1 MIKPPGLWPHMADPT
16 HLHTCFPLGPR
27 LPASSP
33 ASAKGTAT
41 KPAAHTGK
49 KLEVR
54 SAPPY
59 QPPGRQCHAWAIGP
73 LKKHLRPLVSLLLP
87 RLADHKAGRTA
98 EPPSSA
104 SLRTRNVGGHS
115 HARPQVGPHS
125 ATTGAPLGHCHVTRE
140 RAPRGPGAVVSG
152 RRLRASGLR
161 LADTF
166 R

>member
-1 MIKPPGLWPHMADPT
+1 MIKPPGLWPRMADPT
-16 HLHTCFPLGPR
+16 HLHTCFPLGPG

-41 KPAAHTGK
+41 KP
-49 KLEVR
+49 ER
-54 SAPPY
+54 S
-59 QPPGRQCHAWAIGP
+59 
-73 LKKHLRPLVSLLLP
+73 LRCALLP
-87 RLADHKAGRTA
+87 LTSPQAGSATPGQSGLLKSTYVPSFLSCFRGWPTTKQA

-125 ATTGAPLGHCHVTRE
+125 ATTGAPLGHCHVTRD

-161 LADTF
+161 LADAF